1 MDLRRLSSV
10 ADFFVLATVASQRQM
25 RAIIESVETDLKRL
39 GQRVRHV
46 EGREALRP
54 DKVGAAHGRAPRGAR
69 HFLASEDCAGSVG
82 RAGSPDSSD
91 GLSWVVMDCGAF
103 VVHLFTPP
111 ARQFYQLERLWGDA
125 PRTPIT
131 S

>member
-1 MDLRRLSSV
+1 MILLDLRRLSSV

-39 GQRVRHV
+39 GQRVWHV
-46 EGREALRP
+46 EGREALRMR
-54 DKVGAAHGRAPRGAR
+54 GAAHGR
-69 HFLASEDCAGSVG
+69 D
-82 RAGSPDSSD
+82 GSPDSWD

>member
-1 MDLRRLSSV
+1 
-10 ADFFVLATVASQRQM
+10 M

-39 GQRVRHV
+39 GQRVWHV
-46 EGREALRP
+46 EGREALRMR
-54 DKVGAAHGRAPRGAR
+54 GAAHGR
-69 HFLASEDCAGSVG
+69 D
-82 RAGSPDSSD
+82 GSPDSSD

-103 VVHLFTPP
+103 VVHLLSPP

-125 PRTPIT
+125 PRTSIT

>member
-1 MDLRRLSSV
+1 VILLDLRRLSSV

-46 EGREALRP
+46 EGRAALRP
-54 DKVGAAHGRAPRGAR
+54 GKVGAAHDRA
-69 HFLASEDCAGSVG
+69 S
-82 RAGSPDSSD
+82 SPDSSD
-91 GLSWVVMDCGAF
+91 GLSWVVMDCGVF
-103 VVHLFTPP
+103 VVHLLSPP

-125 PRTPIT
+125 PRTSIT

>member
-1 MDLRRLSSV
+1 MILLDLRRLSSV

-39 GQRVRHV
+39 GQRVWHV

-54 DKVGAAHGRAPRGAR
+54 DRVRAAHGR
-69 HFLASEDCAGSVG
+69 D
-82 RAGSPDSSD
+82 GSPDSSD

-103 VVHLFTPP
+103 VVHLLSPP

>member
-1 MDLRRLSSV
+1 MRIESKPSAVIAARAALKKHAEDVILLDLRRLSSV
-10 ADFFVLATVASQRQM
+10 ADFFVVATVASQRQM
-25 RAIIESVETDLKRL
+25 RAIVESVEADLKRL

-46 EGREALRP
+46 EGREALR
-54 DKVGAAHGRAPRGAR
+54 
-69 HFLASEDCAGSVG
+69 S
-82 RAGSPDSSD
+82 DSRD

-125 PRTPIT
+125 PRTAIA

>member
-39 GQRVRHV
+39 GQRVWHV
-46 EGREALRP
+46 EGREALRMRA
-54 DKVGAAHGRAPRGAR
+54 AAH
-69 HFLASEDCAGSVG
+69 
-82 RAGSPDSSD
+82 PDSWD

-125 PRTPIT
+125 PRTSIT

>member
-1 MDLRRLSSV
+1 
-10 ADFFVLATVASQRQM
+10 M

-54 DKVGAAHGRAPRGAR
+54 D
-69 HFLASEDCAGSVG
+69 
-82 RAGSPDSSD
+82 SSD
-91 GLSWVVMDCGAF
+91 GFSWVVMDCGVF
-103 VVHLFTPP
+103 VVHLLSPP

-125 PRTPIT
+125 PRIPIT